1 MEYKQYEEREEYEA
15 RQINAS
21 VSKFS
26 YCKTSYR
33 DVHRYLE
40 IIRSNKREYSE
51 QLKIGPVAC
60 LGVRNGREVDLFRI
74 GLLSG
79 WMRRQLVHC
88 LEQKWHGLNPRIPLV
103 ESVGRSEYRNLS
115 DKSCIGVEINPYL
128 VAISN
133 DVKDYLNI
141 NNANFINS
149 SFEEFHIDEKF
160 DIIFSFANDS
170 TIDDNTKFSFS
181 EYIEKIKNLLKD
193 NGLLIFESQAIDS
206 IMSEQLD
213 EKINYLK
220 KDFIIL
226 KRKKVSSEYPKN
238 VPFRDFLIFKNQT

>member
-1 MEYKQYEEREEYEA
+1 MTDLDKLHTKLQAHLARQDKEWDHFIYSKQDGFYQGLDEIKIIGSRSSEKRFEEYE
-15 RQINAS
+15 ILEHLSKNKTILDIGS
-21 VSKFS
+21 NCGFFSIYVSK
-26 YCKTSYR
+26 Y
-33 DVHRYLE
+33 VE
-40 IIRSNKREYSE
+40 
-51 QLKIGPVAC
+51 KI
-60 LGVRNGREVDLFRI
+60 F
-74 GLLSG
+74 
-79 WMRRQLVHC
+79 
-88 LEQKWHGLNPRIPLV
+88 
-103 ESVGRSEYRNLS
+103 
-115 DKSCIGVEINPYL
+115 GVEINPYL

-238 VPFRDFLIFKNQT
+238 VPFRDFLILKNQT

>member
-1 MEYKQYEEREEYEA
+1 MTDLDKLHTKLQAHLARQDKEWDHFIYSKQDGFYQGLDEIKIIGSRSSEKRFEEYE
-15 RQINAS
+15 ILEHLSKNKTILDIGS
-21 VSKFS
+21 NCGFFSIYVSK
-26 YCKTSYR
+26 Y
-33 DVHRYLE
+33 VE
-40 IIRSNKREYSE
+40 
-51 QLKIGPVAC
+51 KI
-60 LGVRNGREVDLFRI
+60 F
-74 GLLSG
+74 
-79 WMRRQLVHC
+79 
-88 LEQKWHGLNPRIPLV
+88 
-103 ESVGRSEYRNLS
+103 
-115 DKSCIGVEINPYL
+115 GVEINPYL

-193 NGLLIFESQAIDS
+193 DGLLIFESQAIDS

-220 KDFIIL
+220 KDFLIL

-238 VPFRDFLIFKNQT
+238 VPFRDFLILKNQT

>member
-1 MEYKQYEEREEYEA
+1 MTDLDNLHTKLQAHLARQDKEWDHFIYSKQDGFYQGLDEIKIIGSRSSEKRFEEYE
-15 RQINAS
+15 ILEHLSKNKTILDIGS
-21 VSKFS
+21 NCGFFSIYVSK
-26 YCKTSYR
+26 Y
-33 DVHRYLE
+33 VE
-40 IIRSNKREYSE
+40 
-51 QLKIGPVAC
+51 KI
-60 LGVRNGREVDLFRI
+60 F
-74 GLLSG
+74 
-79 WMRRQLVHC
+79 
-88 LEQKWHGLNPRIPLV
+88 
-103 ESVGRSEYRNLS
+103 
-115 DKSCIGVEINPYL
+115 GVEINPYL

-193 NGLLIFESQAIDS
+193 DGLLIFESQAIDS

-220 KDFIIL
+220 KDFLIL

-238 VPFRDFLIFKNQT
+238 VPFRDFLILKNQT

>member
-1 MEYKQYEEREEYEA
+1 MTDLDKLHTKLQAHLARQDKEWDHFIYSKQDGFYQGLDEIKIIGSRSSEKRFEEYE
-15 RQINAS
+15 ILEHLSKNKTILDIGS
-21 VSKFS
+21 NCGFFSIYVSK
-26 YCKTSYR
+26 Y
-33 DVHRYLE
+33 VE
-40 IIRSNKREYSE
+40 
-51 QLKIGPVAC
+51 KI
-60 LGVRNGREVDLFRI
+60 F
-74 GLLSG
+74 
-79 WMRRQLVHC
+79 
-88 LEQKWHGLNPRIPLV
+88 
-103 ESVGRSEYRNLS
+103 
-115 DKSCIGVEINPYL
+115 GVEINPYL

-193 NGLLIFESQAIDS
+193 DGLLIFESQAIDS

-238 VPFRDFLIFKNQT
+238 VPFRDFLILKNQT

>member
-1 MEYKQYEEREEYEA
+1 MTDLDKLHTKLQAHLARQDKEWDHFIYSKQDGFYQGLDEIKIIGSRSSEKRFEEYE
-15 RQINAS
+15 ILEHLSKNKTILDIGS
-21 VSKFS
+21 NCGFFSIYVSK
-26 YCKTSYR
+26 Y
-33 DVHRYLE
+33 VE
-40 IIRSNKREYSE
+40 
-51 QLKIGPVAC
+51 KI
-60 LGVRNGREVDLFRI
+60 F
-74 GLLSG
+74 
-79 WMRRQLVHC
+79 
-88 LEQKWHGLNPRIPLV
+88 
-103 ESVGRSEYRNLS
+103 
-115 DKSCIGVEINPYL
+115 GVEINPYL

>member
-1 MEYKQYEEREEYEA
+1 MTDLDKLHTKLQAHLARQDKEWDHFIYSKQDGFYQGLDEIKIIGSRSSEKRFEEYE
-15 RQINAS
+15 ILEHLSKNKTILDIGS
-21 VSKFS
+21 NCGFFSIYVSK
-26 YCKTSYR
+26 Y
-33 DVHRYLE
+33 VE
-40 IIRSNKREYSE
+40 
-51 QLKIGPVAC
+51 KI
-60 LGVRNGREVDLFRI
+60 F
-74 GLLSG
+74 
-79 WMRRQLVHC
+79 
-88 LEQKWHGLNPRIPLV
+88 
-103 ESVGRSEYRNLS
+103 
-115 DKSCIGVEINPYL
+115 GVEINPYL

-193 NGLLIFESQAIDS
+193 DGLLIFESQAIDS

-220 KDFIIL
+220 KDFLIL